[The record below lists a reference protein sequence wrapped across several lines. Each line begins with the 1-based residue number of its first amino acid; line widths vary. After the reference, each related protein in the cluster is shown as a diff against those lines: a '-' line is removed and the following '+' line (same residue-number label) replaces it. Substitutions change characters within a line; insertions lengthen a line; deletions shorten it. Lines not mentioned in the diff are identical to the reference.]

1 MTLSRFALAL
11 LLTTASALPAGASPF
26 GGRFSV
32 FVSGLDPES
41 RPAAI
46 SPGGD
51 LALGT
56 GAGVSGAFTLL
67 WTERRATS
75 VSLGALRLPLELSG
89 SAARSADGGRL
100 GFDPLT
106 VLQQVRFQPRG
117 RTQGYAG
124 AGLTYPFVTASL
136 SPALREA
143 GIDRIRRPDHPALAL
158 DAGLDFALAPHTAI
172 ELDLR
177 GTPYAETLVIIPQGA
192 ALKSQR
198 LEGNL
203 HPVTL
208 SAGLVWRAF

>member
-1 MTLSRFALAL
+1 MTFSRLALAL
-11 LLTTASALPAGASPF
+11 LLTTALPAGALPAGGQLSASI
-26 GGRFSV
+26 
-32 FVSGLDPES
+32 SGLDPES

-46 SPGGD
+46 SPGVT
-51 LALGT
+51 LSLGMGG
-56 GAGVSGAFTLL
+56 GAGGAFTLL

-75 VSLGALRLPLELSG
+75 VSLGATRLPLELSG
-89 SAARSADGGRL
+89 GAARSADGGRID
-100 GFDPLT
+100 FVPLT
-106 VLQQVRFQPRG
+106 VLQKVRFHPRG

-124 AGLTYPFVTASL
+124 AGLTYPFVTAAL

-198 LEGNL
+198 LEGNT